1 MMIQY
6 TKEIIEKLLQK
17 YMDGT
22 STLDE
27 EAILAQYFKGKNIP
41 EEWLCYQQMFQEI
54 EAMAPQPKAHRRWTI
69 WSVAA
74 AAVVAGVLYLAVPP
88 RQAQLVPTTPL
99 VAQTDSTTQ
108 QSSGAAVQSAARIDT
123 VAAQP
128 VMPDVA
134 PQQPL
139 KVKKRSLRKSE
150 PTIHDIDKAYALMAQ
165 AEQTKTQV
173 VQAKAQAEQVKAQ
186 LEMFNAQMAAYGYIP
201 VMQEDG
207 TIIYINEQE
216 KLIAYEE

>member
-1 MMIQY
+1 MIQY
-6 TKEIIEKLLQK
+6 TKEVIEKLLQK

-54 EAMAPQPKAHRRWTI
+54 EAMAPQPKSHRRWAVWGI
-69 WSVAA
+69 AA
-74 AAVVAGVLYLAVPP
+74 AAVVAGVVYLAVPQ
-88 RQAQLVPTTPL
+88 RQAQLVPTAPL
-99 VAQTDSTTQ
+99 VAQADTITHQPSEPD
-108 QSSGAAVQSAARIDT
+108 VQSAVRIDT
-123 VAAQP
+123 VAAHP
-128 VMPDVA
+128 VMPVDA
-134 PQQPL
+134 PQQPV
-139 KVKKRSLRKSE
+139 KAKKRSLRKAE
-150 PTIHDIDKAYALMAQ
+150 PTIHDYDKAYALMAQ
-165 AEQTKTQV
+165 AQ
-173 VQAKAQAEQVKAQ
+173 QAKAEADQVKAK

-216 KLIAYEE
+216 NLIAYEE

>member
-1 MMIQY
+1 MIQY
-6 TKEIIEKLLQK
+6 TKEVIEKLLQK

-27 EAILAQYFKGKNIP
+27 EATLAQYFQGKNIP

-54 EAMAPQPKAHRRWTI
+54 EAMKPQPKARRRWAVWGI
-69 WSVAA
+69 AA

-88 RQAQLVPTTPL
+88 QKVQYEPNLPLTAQVDTI
-99 VAQTDSTTQ
+99 
-108 QSSGAAVQSAARIDT
+108 ARIDT

-128 VMPDVA
+128 VLPA
-134 PQQPL
+134 ETPQQPV
-139 KVKKRSLRKSE
+139 KAKKRSLRKAE
-150 PTIHDIDKAYALMAQ
+150 PTIHDYDKAYALMAQ
-165 AEQTKTQV
+165 TE
-173 VQAKAQAEQVKAQ
+173 QAKAQAVQAKVQAEQAQVK
-186 LEMFNAQMAAYGYIP
+186 LELINAQMAAHGYVP

-207 TIIYINEQE
+207 TIVYINEQE